1 MPDTAT
7 HRPPRIRLIPPSRS
21 VNSSPCPSDIVR
33 ETRRSLRLPESGKV
47 ITAGHAPQNWHPGI
61 LSKFIAMRTL
71 SQEMGAASVILNI
84 DTVGGDP
91 GLIDV
96 PFIDL
101 DGLPCSSPIRLFDS
115 IPDRALGMQPA
126 CEPADLSW
134 LAGMPDLDG
143 EPLQRLSSAVRE
155 AGGDLSLANQS
166 IRALMDLNRSWI
178 GRPSVVNASR
188 LLKTACGKWLLERM
202 QRDAV
207 RCSEAYNAAV
217 SVDPDAGI
225 RALDIAK
232 GELPLWDVRGDQSR
246 TARRQDL
253 DEANV
258 LPKALVT
265 TAIMRLAGCDLF
277 IHGTGGAR
285 YDALMEGWLR
295 QWLDLDVAPFMMVTA
310 DMQLPLPDAEAIA
323 RLGQNLV
330 AQGRRAYHDPE
341 SLAVPVD
348 SPGPQKR
355 AALQS
360 IQSAPRG
367 SEERRAAFT
376 SMHETLAT
384 LRPDN
389 PTPSHAIADRIRDA
403 RRTSSRRDWHVV
415 FYGNDMLDQ
424 LADQIEATIVEQ
436 VL

>member
-1 MPDTAT
+1 MDEASASCQ
-7 HRPPRIRLIPPSRS
+7 PRIRIVPPSKTAGPS
-21 VNSSPCPSDIVR
+21 LCPREMVR
-33 ETRRSLRLPESGKV
+33 DTRRALRLPDSGKIV
-47 ITAGHAPQNWHPGI
+47 AAGHAPQNWHPGI

-71 SQEMGAASVILNI
+71 SQEMNAASVILNI
-84 DTVGGDP
+84 DTVAGDP

-101 DGLPCSSPIRLFDS
+101 DGLPCSSSIRLFDS
-115 IPDRALGMQPA
+115 LPDRSLGMQPA

-134 LAGMPDLDG
+134 LDGMPDLDG
-143 EPLQRLSSAVRE
+143 EPLQRFSSAVRE
-155 AGGDLSLANQS
+155 AGGDLSLANQ
-166 IRALMDLNRSWI
+166 ITRALIDITRSWI
-178 GRPSVVNASR
+178 GRPNVLNASR
-188 LLKTACGKWLLERM
+188 LLKTPCGEWLLEKM
-202 QRDAV
+202 QRDAS

-225 RALDIAK
+225 RPLDIHK
-232 GELPLWDVRGDQSR
+232 GELPLWDIRGDQRR

-253 DEANV
+253 DESNV
-258 LPKALVT
+258 LPKALLT

-295 QWLDLDVAPFMMVTA
+295 QWLDVEVAPFMMVTA
-310 DMQLPLPDAEAIA
+310 DVQLPLPDAEGIA
-323 RLGQNLV
+323 RLGQGLV
-330 AQGRRAYHDPE
+330 SHDRRAFHDPE
-341 SLAVPVD
+341 SLSVPLD

-355 AALQS
+355 AALES
-360 IQSAPRG
+360 IRSAPRG

-384 LRPDN
+384 LRPEN
-389 PTPSHAIADRIRDA
+389 PPPARAIADRIRDA

-415 FYGNDMLDQ
+415 FYAGEVLDM
-424 LADQIEATIVEQ
+424 LADQIDAAVVDQTR
-436 VL
+436 